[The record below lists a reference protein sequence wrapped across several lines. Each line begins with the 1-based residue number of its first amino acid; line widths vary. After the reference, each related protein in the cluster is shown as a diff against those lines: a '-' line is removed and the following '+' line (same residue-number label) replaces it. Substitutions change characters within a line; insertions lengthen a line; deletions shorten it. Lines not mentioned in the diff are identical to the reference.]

1 LTARFRVAL
10 AVAAPFAVAAPL
22 SWPCRLSP
30 PPPFVA
36 APLWSPRRF
45 GRRAALVAA
54 PLQLAGAS

>member
-1 LTARFRVAL
+1 VAV

-22 SWPCRLSP
+22 SSPRRLS